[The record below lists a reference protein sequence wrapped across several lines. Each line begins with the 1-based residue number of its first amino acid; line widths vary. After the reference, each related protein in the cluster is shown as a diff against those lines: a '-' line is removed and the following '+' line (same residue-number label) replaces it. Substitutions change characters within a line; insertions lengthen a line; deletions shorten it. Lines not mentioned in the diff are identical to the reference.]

1 MIDKQ
6 ENIQNK
12 TNFNSPLGVGG
23 SSNSPF
29 RGQGGRLIVNSR
41 TMLADLQTPVGI
53 YLKIRDLYTNS
64 VLLESSDY
72 HGVENSYSYI
82 GFCPIGGIS
91 VNQFLIKEEYPD
103 GTKIE
108 TRVINKLTVAERFD
122 VFLKSVDIIKN
133 DNPVGINGLFGY
145 SSYESVQYFEDVKL
159 KARETVP
166 GSMPGLHYVLFK
178 YIIAVNHFNNEL
190 TIIEN
195 LLEGENT
202 AIHEIEEILLNNNI
216 ATYDFS
222 AVGEEQCDITNEDYK
237 KMVTKGKVECF
248 KGNVFQIVLS
258 RRFYQAYKGD
268 DFMLYRTLRSVNPSP
283 YLFYFNF
290 GDFRIFGS
298 SPEAHLVVD
307 AKKQK
312 AYIKPIAGTFRRTGD
327 DEKDAILAEK
337 LSTDKKENAEHVM
350 LVDLARNDLS
360 RNTDQVEVEVFR
372 EVQYYSHVLHL
383 VSSVSGK
390 MKPDTKVIKLFADTF
405 PAGTLSG
412 APKIKAMQLID
423 TIEPHDRGPYG
434 GCLGYIGFDG
444 SMNQAITIRSFV
456 SKNNTL
462 YYQAGAGIV
471 AKSDEESE
479 LQEVNNKLAALKRAI
494 QMAGK

>member
-1 MIDKQ
+1 M
-6 ENIQNK
+6 NK
-12 TNFNSPLGVGG
+12 NN
-23 SSNSPF
+23 SSNSVPL
-29 RGQGGRLIVNSR
+29 QGIGVNSK

-72 HGVENSYSYI
+72 HGTENSFSYI

-91 VNQFLIKEEYPD
+91 VNHFTITEEYPD

-108 TRVINKLTVAERFD
+108 TKVTGKLTVAERFD
-122 VFLKSVDIIKN
+122 VFLKSFQLKGDSMK
-133 DNPVGINGLFGY
+133 PGLINGLLGY

-159 KARETVP
+159 SARETVP

-178 YIIAVNHFNNEL
+178 YIIAINHFNNEL

-195 LLEGENT
+195 LLEGESSQI
-202 AIHEIEEILLNNNI
+202 ASIEEILLNNNF
-216 ATYDFS
+216 ATYDFE
-222 AVGEEQCDITNEDYK
+222 AVGEEKSDISDEDYR
-237 KMVTKGKVECF
+237 KMVTRGKEECY

-258 RRFYQAYKGD
+258 RRFYQQFKGD
-268 DFMLYRTLRSVNPSP
+268 DFKLYRTLRSVNPSP

-307 AKKQK
+307 AKKGK
-312 AYIKPIAGTFRRTGD
+312 AFIKPIAGTFRRTGN
-327 DEKDAILAEK
+327 DEKDAELAEK

-360 RNTDQVEVEVFR
+360 RNTDNVVVDVYR

-390 MKPDTKVIKLFADTF
+390 LRPETKIIKLFADTF

-423 TIEPHDRGPYG
+423 HIEPHDRGPYG

-471 AKSDEESE
+471 AKSSEESE
-479 LQEVNNKLAALKRAI
+479 LQEVNNKLAALKRAVEV
-494 QMAGK
+494 ASGK